1 MKAKALLPIL
11 LIVLVLLVVVL
22 DTQRRSAQ
30 KELKNLTVRLE
41 QLQGNNQANQEK
53 ATQVVEKVKKLM
65 DIDTSVEPTVA
76 TIVDVEKLK
85 AQNPFYNKAQ
95 NGDYLIVTPTRAV
108 LYREED
114 NIILDVVPVQ
124 IEQPTGENAGDVT
137 GGAAASTATS
147 AAMQPQQ

>member
-1 MKAKALLPIL
+1 MKIKALLPVL

-30 KELKNLTVRLE
+30 RELKNLTVRLE

-53 ATQVVEKVKKLM
+53 AQQVVEKVKQLM

-76 TIVDVEKLK
+76 TIVDVEKLQ

-124 IEQPTGENAGDVT
+124 IEQPAADQQGSVT
-137 GGAAASTATS
+137 QPAA
-147 AAMQPQQ
+147 QQ